1 LYRQP
6 GVERPSRRRTA
17 AEEEPVL
24 ARSLGDGVEL
34 RLLEERDAAALFA
47 LIDANRARLREWLP
61 WVDNEQ
67 SPETTRRFLR
77 SAQRQLDD
85 NRGGQYAIVE
95 HGQLAGVV
103 GQHPID
109 WANRAVNVGYW
120 LGAAYEGRGLMTRAC
135 RALVTYAFREQ
146 RLHRVEIRAAPAN
159 RRSRAIPE
167 RLGFRQEGV
176 LRDAE
181 WLYDHHV
188 DLVVYGMLADEW
200 QE

>member
-1 LYRQP
+1 M
-6 GVERPSRRRTA
+6 
-17 AEEEPVL
+17 L
-24 ARSLGDGVEL
+24 ASALGDGVTL
-34 RLLEERDAAALFA
+34 RLLEECDAEALFA
-47 LIDANRARLREWLP
+47 LIDANRARLRQWLP

-67 SPETTRRFLR
+67 SPDTTRRFLR
-77 SAQRQLDD
+77 SAQRQLED
-85 NRGGQYAIVE
+85 NRGGQYVIVE
-95 HGQLAGVV
+95 HGQLAGVL

-109 WANRAVNVGYW
+109 WANRTANVGYW
-120 LGAAYEGRGLMTRAC
+120 LGAAYEGCGLMTRAC

-146 RLHRVEIRAAPAN
+146 GLHRVEIRAAPAN

-167 RLGFRQEGV
+167 RLGFRQEGI

-181 WLYDHHV
+181 WLYDHYV

>member
-1 LYRQP
+1 M
-6 GVERPSRRRTA
+6 
-17 AEEEPVL
+17 L
-24 ARSLGDGVEL
+24 ASSLGDGVTL
-34 RLLEERDAAALFA
+34 RLLEERDAAALFG
-47 LIDANRARLREWLP
+47 LIDANRTRLRQWLP

-77 SAQRQLDD
+77 SAQRQLED
-85 NRGGQYAIVE
+85 NRGGQYAIAA

-109 WANRAVNVGYW
+109 WANRACNVGYW

-135 RALVTYAFREQ
+135 RVLVTYAFSEQ
-146 RLHRVEIRAAPAN
+146 GLRRVEIRAAPTN

-176 LRDAE
+176 LRDAD
-181 WLYDHHV
+181 WLYDHYV
-188 DLVVYGMLADEW
+188 DLVVYAMLADEW
-200 QE
+200 EE